1 MTPPAHLTHPQDTIH
16 HAEAASLIAQ
26 PREHWGFIPQGI
38 CRVGDLSPEKAPA
51 TEGNEDAIL
60 PRRRMHSVFY
70 LHEGRLVCDL
80 VRGPD
85 IFTAASRWSA
95 ERGLPEE
102 AILNVCFRR
111 DALMVAYSG
120 GYAKGRDQVLV
131 WQPARIITALI
142 WLREDLCVELTGD
155 VWPCRPK

>member
-1 MTPPAHLTHPQDTIH
+1 MTPLAHHTHPLDTTH
-16 HAEAASLIAQ
+16 HAEAARLIAQ
-26 PREHWGFIPQGI
+26 PRELWGFIPPEMY
-38 CRVGDLSPEKAPA
+38 RAGDLSPEKAPA
-51 TEGNEDAIL
+51 TEGNGDAIL
-60 PRRRMHSVFY
+60 ARRRMHSVFY

-85 IFTAASRWSA
+85 VFTAASRWSA

-111 DALMVAYSG
+111 DAIMVACSG
-120 GYAKGRDQVLV
+120 GYAMGQDKVLV
-131 WQPARIITALI
+131 WQPARTITALI
-142 WLREDLCVELTGD
+142 WLRDDLCVELTGD